1 MNKAKKD
8 IKYILVQNTDISQHC
23 LQCTALLEEGY
34 TPVGGPSV
42 TEATREGS
50 MLVITQAFIRE
61 NKKE

>member
-8 IKYILVQNTDISQHC
+8 IKYILVQNTDVNQHC
-23 LQCTALLEEGY
+23 LQCTTLLEEGY
-34 TPVGGPSV
+34 IPCGGPSV
-42 TEATREGS
+42 TEATRTGS